1 MALFP
6 SRKNN
11 RSTIL
16 RRCQDDT
23 VTKLRLKY
31 QPYYFTFDR
40 QEGTRVFKDGKP
52 YIMLS
57 SNDYLGLG
65 FHPKVI
71 EAGKK
76 ALSDWGSSTTGARL
90 ANGSRRYHTEL
101 EEELADFLGKE
112 ACHVSAAGYLSCMSA
127 VATFTTR
134 GDLILVDK
142 NVHSSLWSG
151 IHMSGA
157 HAERF
162 IHNNPDDLRDVLQHE
177 DPDKAKL
184 LVFEGVYS
192 MEGHIARLPE
202 IMEVAREFNTFS
214 VMDDAHGFGVMGPGG
229 RGTAAHFGAVDQIDV
244 ISGSFSKALS
254 STGGF
259 VAASQSV
266 IDYLRTHSKQ
276 TIFSAAI
283 SPSQAA
289 CALASLRIL
298 KEEPEHLER
307 LWRNTHRYM
316 KILND
321 LGLDTW
327 GTKTPAVPIVLGTK
341 EKVYAFWK
349 DLLSKGV
356 FTVMSI
362 APGVP
367 PGKDLIRTAISARH
381 TEEEIDRIGEAI
393 AYAARKVHR

>member
-1 MALFP
+1 MAIFP
-6 SRKNN
+6 SRRNQKNKI
-11 RSTIL
+11 T
-16 RRCQDDT
+16 RRCEDDT

-31 QPYYFTFDR
+31 APYYYTFDR
-40 QEGTRVFKDGKP
+40 QDGTRVWRDGKP

-71 EAGKK
+71 EAGQK
-76 ALSDWGSSTTGARL
+76 ALEKWGSSTTGARL
-90 ANGSRRYHTEL
+90 ANGSRSYHTEL
-101 EEELADFLGKE
+101 EEELAVFIGKE
-112 ACHVSAAGYLSCMSA
+112 ACHIHAAGYLSCMSA
-127 VATFTTR
+127 IASFAER
-134 GDLILVDK
+134 GDLIVVDK

-151 IHMSGA
+151 IHLSGA
-157 HAERF
+157 TAERF
-162 IHNNPDDLRDVLQHE
+162 IHNNPNDLREVLEHE
-177 DPDKAKL
+177 DRDRAKIL
-184 LVFEGVYS
+184 LFEGVYS

-202 IMEVAREFNTFS
+202 MMEIAKEYEMFS
-214 VMDDAHGFGVMGPGG
+214 VMDDAHGFGVLGPQG
-229 RGTAAHFGAVDQIDV
+229 RGTAAKFGLEKEIDV

-259 VAASQSV
+259 ICGSKAV

-289 CALASLRIL
+289 CAHAALQVLQS
-298 KEEPEHLER
+298 EPEHLER
-307 LWRNTHRYM
+307 LWNNTTRYRSM
-316 KILND
+316 LEN

-327 GTKTPAVPIVLGTK
+327 GSESPAIPIVLGAK
-341 EKVYAFWK
+341 EKVYSFWK

-367 PGKDLIRTAISARH
+367 PGKDLVRTAISARH
-381 TEEEIDRIGEAI
+381 SPEDLDRIEEALT
-393 AYAARKVHR
+393 YAARNLR